1 MMLPGLTAEQVSW
14 MTQQQSQAVAVSASQ
29 RGLSP
34 EALLASQRWEQLAAL
49 LQPPPSMFAGAMPG
63 MFPGAFPGAP
73 FDPNAR

>member
-1 MMLPGLTAEQVSW
+1 V
-14 MTQQQSQAVAVSASQ
+14 
-29 RGLSP
+29 P
-34 EALLASQRWEQLAAL
+34 EPPPAGALLASQRWEQLAAL